1 MVSAII
7 SSRFFFFFFNDINL
21 ETSRATSAEQSIDI
35 FQDLSYNYLSISVI
49 AEKLRAVGIESFNFS
64 SKYTFNLGRTSH
76 YLWNG

>member
-1 MVSAII
+1 MVSVII
-7 SSRFFFFFFNDINL
+7 SSRFFFFNDINL

-64 SKYTFNLGRTSH
+64 SKYMFNLGRTSH
-76 YLWNG
+76 YQWNG